1 MSTLTALPTLERPS
15 KMEADPLDAS
25 RSLDD
30 AQEENRRWVLGLRAS
45 DERVME
51 SFFRAL
57 HPALVRYAER
67 FVHVDLAN
75 DIVQESFVKI
85 WGAREQLDPERSLKA
100 FAYRTVRN
108 LALNRVRD
116 RTRRGELLELHP
128 PETSSP
134 PAADASTLQ
143 SELEE
148 RMSAWIGELP
158 DRQREALTLSRMS
171 GMTHQEVAEAMGL
184 SARTVNNH
192 LVRALRSLRARV
204 EAYDPSLLST

>member
-1 MSTLTALPTLERPS
+1 MSTLTALPTLERPTT
-15 KMEADPLDAS
+15 MDVDLVDAS
-25 RSLDD
+25 GPESEPDS
-30 AQEENRRWVLGLRAS
+30 ENRRWVLGLRAS
-45 DERVME
+45 DERVLE
-51 SFFRAL
+51 SFFRTL
-57 HPALVRYAER
+57 HPALLRHAER
-67 FVHVDLAN
+67 FVHADMARDV
-75 DIVQESFVKI
+75 VQEAFVKI
-85 WGAREQLDPERSLKA
+85 WNAREQLDPNRSLKA

-116 RTRRGELLELHP
+116 RSRRGELLELHP
-128 PETSSP
+128 PDTFSP
-134 PAADASTLQ
+134 PAADASTLE

-148 RMSAWIGELP
+148 RMTAWIGELP

-192 LVRALRSLRARV
+192 LVRALRALRARV